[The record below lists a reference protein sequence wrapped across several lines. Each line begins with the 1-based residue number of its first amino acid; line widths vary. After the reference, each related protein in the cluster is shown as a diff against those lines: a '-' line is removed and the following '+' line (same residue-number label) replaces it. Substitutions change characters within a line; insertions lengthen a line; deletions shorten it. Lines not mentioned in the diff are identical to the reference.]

1 MTNFNTEQNEVIDFH
16 DNPNGFTSLKNV
28 ARFFDVSNQT
38 IKNWYKAGKFPLPV
52 VNPLDNS
59 ESAHKFFKNE
69 DLIGFKEKLEYEEP
83 A

>member
-28 ARFFDVSNQT
+28 AKFFDVSNQT
-38 IKNWYKAGKFPLPV
+38 IKRWYKAAKFPAPV
-52 VNPLDNS
+52 ANPLDDS
-59 ESAHKFFKNE
+59 ESAHKFFRNR
-69 DLIGFKEKLEYEEP
+69 DLIEFEQSLRYEEP

>member
-1 MTNFNTEQNEVIDFH
+1 MTDDKINFE
-16 DNPNGFTSLKNV
+16 DNPSGFTSLKNV

-52 VNPLDNS
+52 VNPMDKS
-59 ESAHKFFKNE
+59 ESAHKFFKNS
-69 DLIGFKEKLEYEEP
+69 DLIAFKEKLEYEEP